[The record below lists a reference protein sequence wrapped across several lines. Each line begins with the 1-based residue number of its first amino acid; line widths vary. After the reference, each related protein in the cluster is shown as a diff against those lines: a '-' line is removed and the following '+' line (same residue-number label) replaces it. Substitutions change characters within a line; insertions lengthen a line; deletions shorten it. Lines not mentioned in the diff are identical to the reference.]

1 MTKNTSH
8 ANCFHPATKS
18 ERAKCRKI
26 KAAATAR
33 AEASIA
39 EIFASYY
46 DNTGDGEEIMYAL
59 GAIFGHDEIGIN
71 EDIELDEIVARAATL
86 YRDM

>member
-8 ANCFHPATKS
+8 ADCFHPATKAA
-18 ERAKCRKI
+18 RAKCRAAK
-26 KAAATAR
+26 KANAARLAQ
-33 AEASIA
+33 SLS

-59 GAIFGHDEIGIN
+59 GSIFGHDAIGIN
-71 EDIELDEIVARAATL
+71 EDIELDEIVARAADL
-86 YRDM
+86 AKEL